1 MKLDVLEKVKSVKS
15 LLIPGPIEIPS
26 DIFSYVSLKPI
37 SHRDKLFTDLVK
49 DIEGMLRD
57 IMGVSRSD
65 YIVFIPG
72 SSTVGIDAVCANI
85 FRGVKKAL
93 VINQGFFGLRLVEIS
108 SRYTG
113 SVINVENWP
122 PKYLDKDGVLEVLER
137 EEYEVALLV
146 FNETSTGYVMRFLDE
161 ASRVIKSKGAFTVID
176 GVSGIGAEEFKFSEW
191 RVDALITGPQK
202 ALLGLPG
209 LSIVALSKQ
218 LTNFLNEV
226 GTRGKVPF
234 YFDLLMYIDE
244 YEKYG
249 WLPTTPPVNSMYVL
263 YAGLK
268 KIVSYG
274 VENYIKSYG
283 EKASKIY
290 EYAGEKGL
298 KPFIKDQYYRSNAVI
313 VLEVNGALKVVEELA
328 KRGILI
334 ASGLGGLRDKIIRIG
349 ITAFT
354 PLEKVFEAI
363 DLINEIQRT

>member
-1 MKLDVLEKVKSVKS
+1 MSLEVFEKVKSIKS
-15 LLIPGPIEIPS
+15 LLIPGPVEIP
-26 DIFSYVSLKPI
+26 DDVFTYVSLKPI
-37 SHRDKLFTDLVK
+37 SHRSKLFTDLTK
-49 DIEGMLRD
+49 DVEGMLREV
-57 IMGVSRSD
+57 MGVNRGD

-85 FRGVKKAL
+85 FRGVRKAI
-93 VINQGFFGLRLVEIS
+93 VVNQGFFGLRLVDIA
-108 SRYTG
+108 SRYTS

-122 PKYLDKDGVLEVLER
+122 PKYLDRNGVLEVLER

-146 FNETSTGYVMRFLDE
+146 FNETSTGYAMRFIDE
-161 ASRVIKSKGAFTVID
+161 ASKVVESKGAFTVVD

-209 LSIVALSKQ
+209 FSIVALSKR
-218 LTNFLNEV
+218 LIEFLSEV
-226 GTRGKVPF
+226 GTRGRVPF
-234 YFDLLMYIDE
+234 YFDLLMYLDE

-283 EKASKIY
+283 ENASRIY
-290 EYAGEKGL
+290 EYAAEKGL
-298 KPFIKDQYYRSNAVI
+298 KPLIKDQYYRSNIVI
-313 VLEVNGALKVVEELA
+313 VLEVNGALRVVEELA
-328 KRGILI
+328 KRGII
-334 ASGLGGLRDKIIRIG
+334 VASGLGELKDKVVRIG

-354 PLEKVFEAI
+354 PLDKVFEAI
-363 DLINEIQRT
+363 DLISEIQGA

>member
-1 MKLDVLEKVKSVKS
+1 MELDVFEGVKSIKS
-15 LLIPGPIEIPS
+15 LLIPGPVEIPS
-26 DIFSYVSLKPI
+26 DVFSYVSLKPI
-37 SHRDKLFTDLVK
+37 SHRSKLFIDLTK
-49 DIEGMLRD
+49 DVEGMLREV
-57 IMGVSRSD
+57 MSVERSD
-65 YIVFIPG
+65 YVVFIPG
-72 SSTVGIDAVCANI
+72 SSTVGIDAVCANV
-85 FRGVKKAL
+85 FRGVKRAI
-93 VINQGFFGLRLVEIS
+93 VINQGFFGLRLVDIA
-108 SRYTG
+108 SRYAG

-122 PKYLDKDGVLEVLER
+122 PKYLDRNGVLEVLER

-161 ASRVIKSKGAFTVID
+161 ASKVVKSKGAFTVVD

-218 LTNFLNEV
+218 LMEFLNEV
-226 GTRGKVPF
+226 GTRGRVPF

-274 VENYIKSYG
+274 VEKYIKSYG
-283 EKASKIY
+283 EKASRIY
-290 EYAGEKGL
+290 EYAAEKGL
-298 KPFIKDQYYRSNAVI
+298 TPFIKDQYYRSNAVI
-313 VLEVNGALKVVEELA
+313 VLEVNGALRVVEELA
-328 KRGILI
+328 KRGILV
-334 ASGLGGLRDKIIRIG
+334 SPGLGWLRDRIVRIG

-354 PLEKVFEAI
+354 PLEEVFETI
-363 DLINEIQRT
+363 DLVNGIRGA